1 MKITML
7 LSLFLISFNLFAVE
21 SNSALR
27 RSNGL
32 LRFIAE
38 QHGFRD
44 FALASIIGNRCGRYM
59 EREAKTPCKAAVKKM
74 IEILDYDIIFSA
86 DKKPMPVKPDE
97 TWSPR
102 SFVFVAFKKNLIN
115 LLSSQKTAV
124 YLNDLNQQ
132 LYKFL
137 VGEKSR
143 PNVWDV
149 TKAHYKNDYLTSMAI
164 ATLFQ
169 DTSMMKLHLAYLEQA
184 NTPGNMN
191 FQSNKELLSRVIDTI
206 NLILDSSEENYRGL
220 FYPHEIQA
228 DLNRNIYHFYVPLYL
243 SKSLEREGVKRQ
255 YAYSA
260 ALMLT
265 LSYEFITSANDYR
278 FLFKDPERIEG
289 LHKLKDIFGGYCGSN
304 IGVRGMNFNKSF
316 EVIRASFGRSTR
328 DSVELLLKH

>member
-7 LSLFLISFNLFAVE
+7 LSLFLFCSNLSAVE
-21 SNSALR
+21 NNSALR

-38 QHGFRD
+38 QHGLRD
-44 FALASIIGNRCGRYM
+44 FALASIIGNRCSRYM
-59 EREAKTPCKAAVKKM
+59 DHNGKGPCKAAVKKM
-74 IEILDYDIIFSA
+74 IEVLDYDIIFSEE
-86 DKKPMPVKPDE
+86 KS
-97 TWSPR
+97 TWNPR
-102 SFVFVAFKKNLIN
+102 SFVFVAFKTNLIN
-115 LLSSQKTAV
+115 LLSNQKTAI
-124 YLNDLNQQ
+124 YLNDLNQR
-132 LYKFL
+132 LYAYL

-169 DTSMMKLHLAYLEQA
+169 DTSTMKLHLAYLERA
-184 NTPGNMN
+184 NTQGNMN

-206 NLILDSSEENYRGL
+206 NLILDSSEENYRAL
-220 FYPHEIQA
+220 FYPQEIQA
-228 DLNRNIYHFYVPLYL
+228 DLNRNIYHFYVPLFL
-243 SKSLEREGVKRQ
+243 SKSLEKEGIQKQ
-255 YAYSA
+255 YAYAA

-278 FLFKDPERIEG
+278 FILNDPERIEG
-289 LHKLKDIFGGYCGSN
+289 VHKLKDIFGGYCGSN
-304 IGVRGMNFNKSF
+304 IGVRGMKFNKSF